1 LVLNENNIKYEN
13 LMKKYN
19 EIKNRIS
26 RTEND
31 NKILI
36 KENQELKNE
45 LNKNEDIN
53 TLKNELAYK
62 NSIIKYLEEILYN
75 NKNNNKE
82 IEESL
87 RDDYERNKKKFK
99 KNLEKNK
106 NKNKANKINKKK
118 LKLNEHLIIK
128 NEESNEVLKDDE
140 INLEI
145 NDNNLSNKLD
155 DLLIS
160 KEKITETEGKR
171 NVEPLKKEIENLDEE
186 ILEIQTKLKAML
198 KK

>member
-1 LVLNENNIKYEN
+1 
-13 LMKKYN
+13 M
-19 EIKNRIS
+19 
-26 RTEND
+26 
-31 NKILI
+31 
-36 KENQELKNE
+36 
-45 LNKNEDIN
+45 NKNEDIN
-53 TLKNELAYK
+53 ALKNELAYK

-128 NEESNEVLKDDE
+128 NEESNDVLKDDE